1 MPVAPTTAVDL
12 LPQVVWFK
20 RDLRVQDHAAL
31 ACAMAAGP
39 TLCVYAV
46 ELNLKPAVTPSPAA
60 LPEGLADQ

>member
-46 ELNLKPAVTPSPAA
+46 ELN
-60 LPEGLADQ
+60 